1 MGLGDR
7 AGLAQCLGQG
17 MFDNGG
23 AGFKAGFKTG
33 FKADLGLARAVG
45 GGFPGTSST
54 SPSLRWLELGLEL
67 IFSFGGGFWRSISSF
82 QRDLQRLIF
91 GFGGGFGNPSVC
103 VGLSPTPHRGVGR
116 FPRSRVRA
124 LVLQPHGKADLFP
137 KNSQNCWAHP
147 TPAHHLSDEPKS
159 SALELISSF
168 GGGLWRFFFSFRGI
182 CRDWSPNVE
191 EVLEICDLAKPSPTQ
206 E

>member
-1 MGLGDR
+1 MRWDWGAELGWLSAWGRGCLTMVVQGL
-7 AGLAQCLGQG
+7 
-17 MFDNGG
+17 
-23 AGFKAGFKTG
+23 K
-33 FKADLGLARAVG
+33 LGLKQGLKQILGSPGLWEEVFQAHPAPAHPSG
-45 GGFPGTSST
+45 GWS
-54 SPSLRWLELGLEL
+54 WDW
-67 IFSFGGGFWRSISSF
+67 SFGGGFWRSIFSF
-82 QRDLQRLIF
+82 RDLQRLIF
-91 GFGGGFGNPSVC
+91 SFGGGFGNPSVC

-124 LVLQPHGKADLFP
+124 LVLQPHGKSNLFP